1 MHNREGCE
9 SETMKK
15 VEENISYVSKIIY
28 DQYYDHYLF
37 SGKFALLS
45 IWLAYSWQGIMKL
58 GSIAYAQL
66 TFHFV
71 EIHAR
76 PFAVPYI
83 FHETVKPES
92 G

>member
-45 IWLAYSWQGIMKL
+45 I
-58 GSIAYAQL
+58 
-66 TFHFV
+66 
-71 EIHAR
+71 
-76 PFAVPYI
+76 
-83 FHETVKPES
+83 
-92 G
+92 